1 MAYSICVLR
10 APGTNCDAETAMC
23 IESLGV
29 KAEVVHL
36 KKFINGLKR
45 LTEFDGLIIPGGFS
59 FGDHVRAGALLGK
72 ILKERFGNDMKRFS
86 DQGNPILGICNG
98 FQALVECGLLPG
110 DDMDVALTR
119 NLSSRF
125 ECRWVHL
132 KTEKT
137 GCIYTKDLNK
147 AVHMPVAHG
156 EGRFLANPDD
166 LSRLRRNRQIVFRYA
181 FDKGKPA
188 SGSYPAN
195 PNGSADDIAGICN
208 PSGTVMGLMPHPE
221 RAFYSFT
228 SPCWTRENG
237 SSHGSGNMI
246 FKNLVDYLSL

>member
-1 MAYSICVLR
+1 MAYRVCVLR

-36 KKFINGLKR
+36 KKFINGLTA
-45 LTEFDGLIIPGGFS
+45 LSEFDGLVIPGGFS

-72 ILKERFGNDMKRFS
+72 ILKERLENDMLRFS
-86 DQGNPILGICNG
+86 EQGNPILGICNG

-110 DDMDVALTR
+110 DDMNAALTR

-132 KTEKT
+132 KTERT
-137 GCIYTKDLNK
+137 ACLYTKGMDR

-156 EGRFLANPDD
+156 EGRFLASPEV
-166 LSRLRRNRQIVFRYA
+166 LTRLTRNRQIVFRYA
-181 FDKGKPA
+181 FEEGSFA
-188 SGSYPAN
+188 SGSYPEN
-195 PNGSADDIAGICN
+195 PNGSADDIAGISN

-228 SPCWTRENG
+228 TPYWTRGNG
-237 SSHGSGNMI
+237 CSYGSGHTI
-246 FKNLVDYLSL
+246 FKNLVDYLRS